1 MGVNVHFIIKTWN
14 SKHKIHCIFYKVS
27 LCRNKFVFTSYA
39 KNGMYELGLVRYLIY
54 RSIAILA
61 KVRYRYLVVSRYF
74 DIFGIELPLF
84 ETFDTSDIS
93 TSSPFDDVDAKAQH
107 RCRWRRCLRELPL
120 PCLTWLRRGCLKNN
134 IKSNV
139 NCFLKLYCR
148 VSLYNNCF
156 LYAILDL
163 A

>member
-1 MGVNVHFIIKTWN
+1 MGVNIHFIIKIWN
-14 SKHKIHCIFYKVS
+14 SKHKIHCI
-27 LCRNKFVFTSYA
+27 VFIKCHFAGKNVLLVWKHA
-39 KNGMYELGLVRYLIY
+39 KNWMYELGLVRYSIY
-54 RSIAILA
+54 RSIAIFA
-61 KVRYRYLVVSRYF
+61 KVRYWYLVVSRYF

-84 ETFDTSDIS
+84 ETFDIS
-93 TSSPFDDVDAKAQH
+93 TSSPFDDVGAKAQH